1 MKPRNKL
8 QRKILKLSQ
17 GLSPLT
23 KHQYK
28 EAVRKVGLHIAKYSP
43 KRGYECLDC
52 GHTWTGTEAKRVVC
66 PHCAAKLE
74 VDKTRKKNFCDKS
87 YFAVVTK
94 CQGFQVV
101 LYADQFKKRQ

>member
-23 KHQYK
+23 KYQYK
-28 EAVRKVGLHIAKYSP
+28 EAVRKVGLHIAKYSS

-52 GHTWTGTEAKRVVC
+52 GHTWTGAEAKRVVC
-66 PHCAAKLE
+66 PHCGAKLN
-74 VDKTRKKNFCDKS
+74 VDATRKRNFCEKD

-101 LYADQFKKRQ
+101 RMFI